1 MTRNKSEASGSDL
14 QQISEEIKAL
24 TELVRE
30 LSEKLD
36 SLQVTDTADNEKE
49 TSKETTKE
57 KKEGIFAAGDSV
69 YLKSKSKYG
78 KKGDRGRVEHIG
90 KVFITVRLESGKT
103 TTRQPQNLGHVL

>member
-49 TSKETTKE
+49 TFKETTKE
-57 KKEGIFAAGDSV
+57 KKEVFTQRGIQF
-69 YLKSKSKYG
+69 
-78 KKGDRGRVEHIG
+78 
-90 KVFITVRLESGKT
+90 T
-103 TTRQPQNLGHVL
+103 